1 MKKVIAFLLLPL
13 ILALSACAVKQ
24 VQALE
29 TIECP
34 AAQEVPGFFLSAE
47 LPSGAVLASSAD
59 AGRSAVFVHEDY
71 TLAQEVFA
79 AASLD
84 DALLRVTGRSAD
96 ELDVLR
102 VCAFPQEEYRFA
114 WTAAGET
121 GDLACSAVLFYDGEF
136 YSPLSVQCDAAREK
150 EYRAVFSD
158 LLASAELEAV

>member
-13 ILALSACAVKQ
+13 ILTLSACAVKQ
-24 VQALE
+24 AQALE

-34 AAQEVPGFFLSAE
+34 AVQEVPGFFLGAE

-84 DALLRVTGRSAD
+84 DALLRVTGRSAN
-96 ELDVLR
+96 ELELLR

-121 GDLACSAVLFYDGEF
+121 GELACSAVLFYDGEF
-136 YSPLSVQCDAAREK
+136 YYTLSVQCDAAREK
-150 EYRAVFSD
+150 EYRTVFSD

>member
-1 MKKVIAFLLLPL
+1 MKKVIVFLLLPL
-13 ILALSACAVKQ
+13 ILTLSACAVKQ
-24 VQALE
+24 AQALE

-34 AAQEVPGFFLSAE
+34 AVQDAPGFFLSAE
-47 LPSGAVLASSAD
+47 LPAGTVLASSAD
-59 AGRSAVFVHEDY
+59 AGRSAVFVHEDF

-79 AASLD
+79 ADSLD
-84 DALLRVTGRSAD
+84 AALLLVTGRSAD
-96 ELDVLR
+96 ELEVLR

-136 YSPLSVQCDAAREK
+136 YYTLSVQCDAAREK

-158 LLASAELEAV
+158 LLASVELEAV